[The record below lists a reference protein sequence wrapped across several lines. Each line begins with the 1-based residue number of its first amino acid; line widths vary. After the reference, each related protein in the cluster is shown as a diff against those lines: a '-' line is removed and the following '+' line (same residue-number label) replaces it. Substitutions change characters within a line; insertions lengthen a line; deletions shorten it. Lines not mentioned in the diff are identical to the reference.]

1 MACPTT
7 NTIADFVCRKLDDT
21 QVAEVEA
28 HASDCAV
35 CRQLIGTLAAA
46 SLPRFPEGSG
56 SDGDG
61 ARRDLGASANDRYV
75 IRRELSRG
83 GMGRIS
89 IAEDTLLHRDVAIK
103 ELLAPSAALL
113 ARFRRELAL
122 TSRLQHPSIVSIH
135 DGGTWPSGEPFYV
148 MRLVSGQS
156 LDRAIARHED
166 AGGRLGLLRHGIAMV
181 DALAYAHSQG
191 IIHRDLKPA
200 NVLVGEFGETVVI
213 DWGLAKDLRA
223 SSEVEVPAASDGD
236 AVETVAGLVVG
247 TPAYMSPEQARGEA
261 VDERSDVY
269 ALGAVLYH
277 MFAGTAPYTGSTASE
292 IVRAVVAAAPVPLV
306 ERARLPRDLLAIVGK
321 AMARAPGD
329 RYASARELAG
339 DLERFEQGQL
349 VAAHDYSTWELVRR
363 WLRRHRT
370 AVAVATFGV
379 LALVV
384 AIVVGFR
391 NVVAE
396 QRRAE
401 QHRADADELMT
412 FMLTD
417 LHDRL
422 KPLGKLELLGAV
434 ATKARDYY
442 RAHDLAPRDRSNRFL
457 ALANVGEVLYAQGDL
472 AGALVQMRE
481 ALVLAEEL
489 AREAPA
495 DVIHQRHVASSHIR
509 IGSALTEQF
518 DIAGALAELRAG
530 LAIVRPLAASHP
542 GDAGLRQELVQDLVL
557 VGGALETRGDSAGAM
572 THYREALAATD
583 PSWLDQLAEG
593 HARIGEV
600 LRKSGHITEAL
611 VEVRAALA
619 AATKLVERDPNN
631 GDWQV
636 LAVDYHVRVGQ
647 LLEPQDPKAA
657 LAEYRAA
664 QTSAERVVAHDPTNA
679 RWQRA
684 LAMSEAQVGDAL
696 FTTGDATAA
705 LDAFRKAL
713 ASEQQL
719 AAALPGNAGA
729 ERQVLVGHGHIG
741 EVLLAQNQ
749 LAPALEE
756 YQAGLAIATKLAA
769 NDASNLEAQAD
780 LANMENNLG
789 LVLVQQGKTEAGLV
803 QLRAAAAGTR
813 RIADRDP
820 DNTDARHALCAEL
833 LSIGDASGGG
843 LAEYREAAS
852 LGTKLVARSK
862 SDQTGASCLFDSH
875 TKLGDAALARH
886 AKAEALSEYRAALAV
901 AQQLAA
907 QFPAVDAY
915 RGAVSDCE
923 AKLREISR

>member
-1 MACPTT
+1 MASVACPTT

-46 SLPRFPEGSG
+46 SLPRFPDGSNGAEGEQQ
-56 SDGDG
+56 DPD
-61 ARRDLGASANDRYV
+61 RGASDPHRYV
-75 IRRELSRG
+75 IRRELFRG

-89 IAEDTLLHRDVAIK
+89 IAEDTLLHREVAIK
-103 ELLAPSAALL
+103 ELLAPSTALA
-113 ARFRRELAL
+113 ARFHRELAL

-156 LDRAIARHED
+156 LDRVIARH
-166 AGGRLGLLRHGIAMV
+166 ASVAARIGLLPHGIAMV
-181 DALAYAHSQG
+181 DALAYAHSEG

-200 NVLVGEFGETVVI
+200 NILVGDFGETVVI
-213 DWGLAKDLRA
+213 DWGLARDLRA
-223 SSEVEVPAASDGD
+223 PDGD
-236 AVETVAGLVVG
+236 ERLVVG
-247 TPAYMSPEQARGEA
+247 TPAYMAPEQARGEV

-277 MFAGTAPYTGSTASE
+277 MFAGAAPYSGTAASE
-292 IVRAVVAAAPVPLV
+292 IVRAVVAAAPVPLA
-306 ERARLPRDLLAIVGK
+306 ERAALPPDLLAIVDK
-321 AMARAPGD
+321 AMARDPKQ
-329 RYASARELAG
+329 RYGAAGELAG
-339 DLERFEQGQL
+339 DLKRFQQGQL
-349 VAAHDYSTWELVRR
+349 VGAHRYSTWELARR

-370 AVAVATFGV
+370 AVAVATVGV
-379 LALVV
+379 LAVAV
-384 AIVVGFR
+384 AIAVGFR

-442 RAHDLAPRDRSNRFL
+442 RAHDLAPRDRENRFL

-472 AGALVQMRE
+472 AGAVGEMRE
-481 ALVLAEEL
+481 ALTLAEEL

-495 DVIHQRHVASSHIR
+495 DVIRQRHVASSHIR
-509 IGSALTEQF
+509 IGSALIERF
-518 DIAGALAELRAG
+518 EIAGALAELRAG
-530 LAIVRPLAASHP
+530 VAVERPLADSHP
-542 GDAGLRQELVQDLVL
+542 TDASLHQDLAHDLAVL
-557 VGGALETRGDSAGAM
+557 GSALEAQGDSAGAM
-572 THYREALAATD
+572 VQYREALAIAQRFTTVASAD
-583 PSWLDQLAEG
+583 PGWLEQLAES

-600 LRKSGHITEAL
+600 LRKGGHMAEAL

-619 AATKLVERDPNN
+619 AATKLVARDLKN

-664 QTSAERVVAHDPTNA
+664 QASSELLVARDATNA
-679 RWQRA
+679 RWRRA
-684 LAMSEAQVGDAL
+684 FAMSASQVGDAL
-696 FTTGDATAA
+696 FATGDPVAA

-729 ERQVLVGHGHIG
+729 QRQVLVGHGHIG

-749 LAPALEE
+749 LAAALDE
-756 YQAGLAIATKLAA
+756 YQAGLAIATELAA

-789 LVLVQQGKTEAGLV
+789 LVLVQQGKVDAGLV
-803 QLRAAAAGTR
+803 QLRAAAARTQ

-833 LSIGDASGGG
+833 LSIGDATGGG
-843 LAEYREAAS
+843 LAEYRAAAT
-852 LGTKLVARSK
+852 LGTKLVARSA

-886 AKAEALSEYRAALAV
+886 AKPEALSEYRAALAT

-907 QFPAVDAY
+907 QFPAVTAY
-915 RGAVSDCE
+915 RDAVTDCE
-923 AKLREISR
+923 TKIREIGR